1 MLKLI
6 LVDDEKNVR
15 EALSQI
21 LADYAPHV
29 KLCQACASLAEALTA
44 IDQHQP
50 DVLFLD
56 IEIGNEN
63 GFDIFK
69 HYPKPNFKIIFITAY
84 QGYAIQAFRFAAL
97 DYLLKPVNLKNL
109 LEALE
114 KANEAID
121 HRKTTLKIESFL
133 HNLENTS
140 KASKKVVLKTTD
152 KMHVVNLHDIKYC
165 EAERSYTTFY
175 LSDQSKIVVSH
186 NLGDYEEMFSAYD
199 FFRIHKSFLLNL
211 DYLKQF
217 EKTDGGKVI
226 LKDGTNLP
234 LSSRKKD
241 ELVEYLTKL

>member
-69 HYPKPNFKIIFITAY
+69 HYPKPNFKIIFI
-84 QGYAIQAFRFAAL
+84 QVLLL
-97 DYLLKPVNLKNL
+97 D
-109 LEALE
+109 
-114 KANEAID
+114 I
-121 HRKTTLKIESFL
+121 
-133 HNLENTS
+133 
-140 KASKKVVLKTTD
+140 
-152 KMHVVNLHDIKYC
+152 
-165 EAERSYTTFY
+165 TF
-175 LSDQSKIVVSH
+175 SH
-186 NLGDYEEMFSAYD
+186 N
-199 FFRIHKSFLLNL
+199 
-211 DYLKQF
+211 
-217 EKTDGGKVI
+217 
-226 LKDGTNLP
+226 
-234 LSSRKKD
+234 
-241 ELVEYLTKL
+241 